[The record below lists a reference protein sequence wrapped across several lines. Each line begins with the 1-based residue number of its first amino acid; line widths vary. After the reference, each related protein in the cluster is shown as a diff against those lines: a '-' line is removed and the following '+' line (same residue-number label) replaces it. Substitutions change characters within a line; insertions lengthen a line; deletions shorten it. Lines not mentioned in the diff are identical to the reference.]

1 MAARLLSFVFALLL
15 TGLLAGLITSP
26 IFDRVL
32 THHLALTLRCV
43 LPPMAIAWIGLIF
56 AVRPNDDAGIYIVVC
71 SIGILGFLLLPV
83 GLELGCEITR
93 HAEGSAACLWM
104 AGNLWTLIFV
114 LGTSPLILVF
124 IQILLYRY

>member
-1 MAARLLSFVFALLL
+1 MAL
-15 TGLLAGLITSP
+15 
-26 IFDRVL
+26 
-32 THHLALTLRCV
+32 
-43 LPPMAIAWIGLIF
+43 AWIALIF
-56 AVRPNDDAGIYIVVC
+56 AVRPNDDAGIYIVAC

-114 LGTSPLILVF
+114 LGMFRLIVFFTRPAASVLVLMRFGLFSGGSSP
-124 IQILLYRY
+124 